1 MQWWIQG
8 RGLDPPYFQSKL
20 RHKGPK
26 KKKKLDR
33 APHLSQVLV
42 NHSQIPPPHPL
53 I

>member
-20 RHKGPK
+20 RNKGP

-33 APHLSQVLV
+33 AAHLSQGLV
-42 NHSQIPPPHPL
+42 DRSQIPPPHPL